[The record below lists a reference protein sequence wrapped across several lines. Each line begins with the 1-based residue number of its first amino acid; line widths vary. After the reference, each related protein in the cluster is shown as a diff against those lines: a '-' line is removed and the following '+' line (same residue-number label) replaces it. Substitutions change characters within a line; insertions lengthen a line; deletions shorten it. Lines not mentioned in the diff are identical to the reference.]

1 MRLRLV
7 GPLALMAALTLPATA
22 TGAQSEPHLTLVSQS
37 SWVGPGGPFE
47 LRLRV
52 DPPSAVG
59 DLDLAVV
66 AYQRAASRSGFQRTL
81 ADEGLGSV
89 LGVYSAPVASLPQE
103 PGGNLFARVV
113 TQDPARPRD
122 PAALSLPRDGVYPVR
137 VELRDRSG
145 AAIDGFTTHLIFL
158 SPPTAG
164 PRLGV
169 VLAIPVHAPP
179 TVKPAGSHRGP
190 GTDAA
195 ASVAGALENA
205 PGATAVLWPTPET
218 LQAVAA
224 NPEPAGQAA
233 LASLRRAVERR
244 QVVSEP
250 YVPVSLSGLVDN
262 GLAVEANVQV
272 LHGRD
277 VTNQVLRAP
286 VDTDTW
292 ISDDTVDDNTLGGL
306 DRLGIRRV
314 VVPDSVLAPLR
325 RQVTL
330 ARPFVLEARD
340 GVTQEA
346 AAGDEGLAAHFTSRA
361 QPALLAHRFL
371 AEAAVLYLDE
381 PAAARGV
388 VAVIP
393 RTWTPDQGALREI
406 LTGLAQIPVLQ
417 PMTLDDY
424 FAQVDIA
431 RDSRNVPLVRRL
443 SPKERSAAGI
453 EDVAADIR
461 AVRKRLVGFDGV
473 VDPANPLRGGLG
485 ERLLVA
491 ESSDLRTASAR
502 SAYLRVVRRSLD
514 GALHG
519 IQMPRGRTVTL
530 TARRAQIPLTF
541 RNQTGYPVHAFV
553 TLRADKLAFED
564 AAGRRVDLVRP
575 NTTERFS
582 VRARTSGTF
591 PVRVR
596 LESPDGSL
604 LIGTTTITVRSTAT
618 SGVGILL
625 SVGAGLFLVLWW
637 ARHWVRGRRTIGL
650 AVAEGPEAPS
660 PLSM

>member
-1 MRLRLV
+1 LTFRRAF
-7 GPLALMAALTLPATA
+7 LALLAALTSFLAPAA
-22 TGAQSEPHLTLVSQS
+22 ARAQANPHLMLVSQS
-37 SWVGPGGPFE
+37 SWVTPGGPFE

-52 DPPSAVG
+52 DPPTAIA

-66 AYQRAASRSGFQRTL
+66 AYQRVSSRSGFQRTL
-81 ADEGLGSV
+81 DDQGLGSV
-89 LGVYSAPVASLPQE
+89 LGVYSAPVVSLPQE
-103 PGGNLFARVV
+103 APGTFVARVT
-113 TQDPARPRD
+113 TQDPAKPRD
-122 PAALSLPRDGVYPVR
+122 PTLLSLPRDGVYPVR
-137 VELRDRSG
+137 VELRDHSG
-145 AAIDGFTTHLIFL
+145 AALDGFTTHLVFL
-158 SPPTAG
+158 SPATG

-169 VLAIPVHAPP
+169 VLAIPIHAPP
-179 TVKPAGSHRGP
+179 TVQPAGTRRGR
-190 GTDAA
+190 GTETVAA
-195 ASVAGALENA
+195 VAGALEAA
-205 PGATAVLWPTPET
+205 PGVNAVVVPTPET
-218 LQAVAA
+218 LQGVAA

-233 LASLRRAVERR
+233 LSALRRVVDRR
-244 QVVSEP
+244 QLISGT

-277 VTNQVLRAP
+277 VTNQVLHTP
-286 VDTDTW
+286 VDTTTW
-292 ISDDTVDDNTLGGL
+292 LADDTIDDSTLGGL

-314 VVPDSVLAPLR
+314 VVPDSVLVPLR
-325 RQVTL
+325 SQTTL
-330 ARPFVLEARD
+330 TRPFVLENRD

-346 AAGDEGLAAHFTSRA
+346 APGDEGLAAHFTNKT
-361 QPALLAHRFL
+361 QPALVAHRFL
-371 AEAAVLYLDE
+371 AETAVLYLDQ

-393 RTWTPDQGALREI
+393 RSWAPDQTALREI
-406 LTGLAQIPVLQ
+406 LTGLAQSPVLQ
-417 PMTLDDY
+417 PMSLDEY

-443 SPKERSAAGI
+443 ALKDKPASGV

-461 AVRKRLVGFDGV
+461 AMRRRLVGFDGV

-491 ESSDLRTASAR
+491 ESTDLRAGAAR
-502 SAYLRVVRRSLD
+502 AAYVRAVRHSLD
-514 GALHG
+514 GALRG
-519 IQMPRGRTVTL
+519 IQMPRGRTFSL
-530 TARRAQIPLTF
+530 TARSAQIPLTF
-541 RNQTGYPVHAFV
+541 RNKTGYPVHAFV
-553 TLRADKLAFED
+553 TLRADKLQFED
-564 AAGRRVDLVRP
+564 QAGRRVDLVRP

-604 LIGTTTITVRSTAT
+604 LIGNTRFTVRSTAT

-625 SVGAGLFLVLWW
+625 SVGAALFLILWW
-637 ARHWVRGRRTIGL
+637 ARHIVRGRRAARL
-650 AVAEGPEAPS
+650 
-660 PLSM
+660 LSM